1 MGGWRLIP
9 RAPARRS
16 RPHGRPHCTAHSGG
30 MHRYST
36 WPYCVTRT
44 ALGRRCPGVLTH
56 VPPTSIRH
64 HPYARSAR
72 WACVIPARALS
83 LAFHVPLV
91 CYAYGIGSSMSWSL
105 DIHPAHTR
113 CQPRSARWACVIP
126 ARALSLAFH
135 VPVVCYAFGIGS
147 SMSWSLGPRRSH
159 TRSQPRSAR
168 WACDIPARALAG
180 IFTSTP
186 GATRR
191 AGGLAHCGIGSLM
204 TIFTRVTSP
213 CCFCPTSHALSG
225 DDAHH

>member
-64 HPYARSAR
+64 HPYA
-72 WACVIPARALS
+72 
-83 LAFHVPLV
+83 
-91 CYAYGIGSSMSWSL
+91 
-105 DIHPAHTR
+105 
-113 CQPRSARWACVIP
+113 RSARWACVIP